1 MLLTWLARGDGP
13 MAARVID
20 FLTPSPF
27 SCVSWKKEEEEEEES
42 HGALFSCDD
51 ARVFFRDKNF

>member
-1 MLLTWLARGDGP
+1 

-27 SCVSWKKEEEEEEES
+27 SCVSWKKEGEEEEEES